1 MTWKIGNVEIKN
13 QVVLAPMAGY
23 SKTSFRKIIKDMGAG
38 LIFAEMVS
46 DKALVYQNAKTLELL
61 KMSEEELPIAQQI
74 FGSDV
79 ESFVEAARIV
89 ESVMHPDI
97 IDINMG
103 CPVPK
108 VAVSAQAGSALL
120 KNPDKIKKIVSEVVK
135 AVSVPVTV
143 KIRLGWDESSINCV
157 EVAKV
162 IESAGASAITLHART
177 RAQGYSG
184 KARWEYIKQ
193 VKENVSIPVIG
204 NGDVKTCFDA
214 KRMILETGCDAVMI
228 GRGVLGN
235 PWLIRDCV
243 EYLES
248 GSVPKPVSNQ
258 EKIEM
263 MKRHFELL
271 KQDKNEKVALL
282 EIRSNILFYLKGMPG
297 NKEMKTRIC
306 EAKSEEDIYSLLNQ
320 YLVYLEQREY
330 GNEEVS

>member
-1 MTWKIGNVEIKN
+1 MTWKIGNVEVKN

-23 SKTSFRKIIKDMGAG
+23 SNTSFRKIIKDMGAG

-61 KMSEEELPIAQQI
+61 KMSEEERPIAQQI

-243 EYLES
+243 EYLEL